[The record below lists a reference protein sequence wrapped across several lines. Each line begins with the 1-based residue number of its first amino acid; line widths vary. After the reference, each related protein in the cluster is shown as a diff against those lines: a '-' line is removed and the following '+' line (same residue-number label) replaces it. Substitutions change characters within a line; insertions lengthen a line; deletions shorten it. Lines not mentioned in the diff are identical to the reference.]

1 MSDPRITIVGGGLAG
16 TEAALQLADR
26 GFEVDLFEMRP
37 VRSTEAHRSQ
47 RLAELVCS
55 NTFKSE
61 RTDTP
66 SGTLKVELE
75 LLGSRLLPLAR
86 RARVPG
92 GHALALDREIFGDLV
107 TREIEDHERIRLIR
121 EEVTEPPV
129 EGPTLIATGPLT
141 APGLQE
147 WIHTEMGD
155 EGLYFYDAI
164 APSVLLDS
172 IDTSIAFR
180 ASRYEKGDADYLNCP
195 LDRDEYEAFVD
206 ALLAA
211 ERVPMKDFEKAAYFQ
226 GCMPIEV
233 IAERG
238 RESLRFG
245 PMRPVGLKDPRT
257 GRRPWAVVQ
266 LRQETR
272 DGTLYGLVGFQT
284 QLRYGGQKDV
294 FRMIPGLQNAEFAR
308 LGSLHRNTFLDS
320 PRHLAADLSWR
331 KHPGVWFA
339 GQMTG
344 CEGYVESLSV
354 GLMAARSIEDRLR
367 GRDFEPPPATTILGA
382 LLAYLRDT
390 TVERLTPM
398 NVNFGLVPPL
408 AERVRDKRLRKE
420 AYSRRAAERMEA
432 WVRDRGETPGSIT
445 ADLPGAVRP

>member
-1 MSDPRITIVGGGLAG
+1 
-16 TEAALQLADR
+16 
-26 GFEVDLFEMRP
+26 
-37 VRSTEAHRSQ
+37 
-47 RLAELVCS
+47 
-55 NTFKSE
+55 
-61 RTDTP
+61 
-66 SGTLKVELE
+66 
-75 LLGSRLLPLAR
+75 
-86 RARVPG
+86 
-92 GHALALDREIFGDLV
+92 
-107 TREIEDHERIRLIR
+107 
-121 EEVTEPPV
+121 
-129 EGPTLIATGPLT
+129 
-141 APGLQE
+141 
-147 WIHTEMGD
+147 
-155 EGLYFYDAI
+155 
-164 APSVLLDS
+164 
-172 IDTSIAFR
+172 
-180 ASRYEKGDADYLNCP
+180 
-195 LDRDEYEAFVD
+195 
-206 ALLAA
+206 
-211 ERVPMKDFEKAAYFQ
+211 MKDFEKAAYFQ

-272 DGTLYGLVGFQT
+272 DGTLFGLVGFQT

-320 PRHLAADLSWR
+320 PRHLETDLSWR

-367 GRDFEPPPATTILGA
+367 GRDFEPPPSTTILGA

-390 TVERLTPM
+390 TVARLTPM

-420 AYSRRAAERMEA
+420 AYARRAAEHMEA
-432 WVRDRGETPGSIT
+432 WVRDRGETPGTIT